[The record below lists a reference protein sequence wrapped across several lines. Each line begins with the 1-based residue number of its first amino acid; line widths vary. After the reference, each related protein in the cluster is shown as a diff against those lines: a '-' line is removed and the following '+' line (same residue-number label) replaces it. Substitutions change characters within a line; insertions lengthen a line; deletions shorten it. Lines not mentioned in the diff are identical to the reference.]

1 MKIGLVLSKTPSYSE
16 TFFISKINGLQQ
28 SGHEVLLF
36 VQKNDKKFN
45 LCTVINAPR
54 IYNRNKLV
62 QLYSLFIWS
71 LKLFGNVKR
80 AVTFIGLEKKTGHSL
95 NQILKN
101 LFKNA
106 HILTHNV
113 DWLHFGF
120 ATMAINS
127 ENVAQALGAKMA
139 VSLRG
144 FDIAIYPVKHHGC
157 YDHLWSKVNKVHT
170 ISNDLLELAYSD
182 GLSHDVPYMKI
193 TPAIDVEFFK
203 RGLPKEFSKPIKITT
218 VSRLHWKKG
227 IIYTLEA
234 LKKIKSLDFEFTIVG
249 EGPEYQEICFSIHQ
263 LGLNKKVSMVGL
275 KSKNEI
281 KTILA
286 QTDIYLQYS
295 ISEGFCNAVLEA
307 QAMGLLC
314 ITSDAEGLAENIV
327 HGKTGWVVPKRQPE
341 VLAQVIENVI
351 NLPIE
356 EKSRISTNAN
366 NRVTNQFNL
375 KKQQKEFVRF
385 YEAY

>member
-36 VQKNDKKFN
+36 VQKKDQKFN
-45 LCTVINAPR
+45 LCKVINAPR
-54 IYNRNKLV
+54 IYNRNKLI
-62 QLYSLFIWS
+62 QIYSLFIWS
-71 LKLFGNVKR
+71 FKLLGNVKR
-80 AVTFIGLEKKTGHSL
+80 VSTFIGLEQKMGHSL
-95 NQILKN
+95 NQTLKN

-127 ENVAQALGAKMA
+127 ENVAQTLNAKMA

-144 FDIAIYPVKHHGC
+144 YDIAIYPVKHQGC
-157 YDHLWSKVNKVHT
+157 YDHLWSKVDKVHT
-170 ISNDLLELAYSD
+170 ISNDLIELAYSN
-182 GLSHDVPYMKI
+182 GLPQDVPYMKI

-203 RGLPKEFSKPIKITT
+203 RGSPKAYGKPIKITT

-234 LKKIKSLDFEFTIVG
+234 LKKIRSLDFEFTIVG
-249 EGPEYQEICFSIHQ
+249 EGPEYQEICYSIHQ
-263 LGLNKKVSMVGL
+263 LGLNSKVSMVGL
-275 KSKNEI
+275 KNKNEV
-281 KTILA
+281 KTILS

-295 ISEGFCNAVLEA
+295 ISEGFCNSVLEA

-314 ITSDAEGLAENIV
+314 ITSDAEGLSENIV
-327 HGKTGWVVPKRQPE
+327 HENTGWVVPKRRPE

-351 NLPIE
+351 RLPIE
-356 EKSRISTNAN
+356 EKKRITTNAKQ
-366 NRVTNQFNL
+366 RVINEFNL
-375 KKQQKEFVRF
+375 NKQQNEFVQF